1 MPMIATKEGINI
13 NSNHVVQYSTLRNGQ
28 TRFLLSTGEEQSV
41 EAYSENLAD
50 LFIPLIPANPGFV
63 AVFAER
69 LADGTF
75 LYRRRSVI
83 AWQRGP
89 AGNYPIFSGY
99 CDDSDTDYEVVV
111 DPDGGVYD
119 SDKNMFASLDEWK
132 EQYEA
137 EANELATASNNG
149 GIKAA

>member
-1 MPMIATKEGINI
+1 MIITKEGLSI
-13 NSNHVVQYSTLRNGQ
+13 NSDHVIQYAKLRNGQ
-28 TRFLLSTGEEQSV
+28 TRLLLSTGGEHSV
-41 EAYSENLAD
+41 EAYSEDLAD
-50 LFIPLIPANPGFV
+50 LFIPVIPAYPGFV
-63 AVFAER
+63 AVYAER

-83 AWQRGP
+83 AWQRCP

-99 CDDSDTDYEVVV
+99 CDDGDADYEVIV

-132 EQYEA
+132 GQYEA
-137 EANELATASNNG
+137 EARELPTANTA
-149 GIKAA
+149 KAA